1 MLHFVQHDNSKH
13 IQVVMLIFGSFLP
26 GAKKQPPIIGATCAF
41 DAKIYK
47 NVDGV
52 FDVSACVEGN
62 KKNFKLFYF
71 CFQLSSLLV
80 ETMPSRSRRFCG
92 NFRPNSQ

>member
-1 MLHFVQHDNSKH
+1 LGRLSAQGRK
-13 IQVVMLIFGSFLP
+13 GSSP
-26 GAKKQPPIIGATCAF
+26 TIGRVCAF

-47 NVDGV
+47 IVDGV

-62 KKNFKLFYF
+62 KKNFKPFYF

-80 ETMPSRSRRFCG
+80 ETMPSHSRRFSG